1 MVCDAGVTAIDMM
14 QPTVTVSVVVPVT
27 VGFSTAV
34 AVMVVVPRATA
45 VANPEA
51 LIVAT
56 VLSEL
61 LQVTGGLLWL
71 PSSNVPKAVNCW
83 VLFVVPV

>member
-1 MVCDAGVTAIDMM
+1 MLGFVGVTAIDMM
-14 QPTVTVSVVVPVT
+14 QPTVTLSGCDPEM
-27 VGFSTAV
+27 VGFCVDV
-34 AVMVVVPRATA
+34 AVMVVVPWLTA
-45 VANPEA
+45 VANPEL

-56 VLSEL
+56 AVVEL

-71 PSSNVPKAVNCW
+71 PSSKVPKAVNCW